1 MEKEI
6 KKIKNIFIKNTKLI
20 SDQILQNI
28 NNEKSIHIFGSTY
41 IKILQRY
48 FSLFS
53 DLENRKN
60 KKFIKLLENKIS
72 ILKKLNTKQWIN
84 WAKKMQKDKSIF

>member
-6 KKIKNIFIKNTKLI
+6 KKKQNFLIKNIILI

-41 IKILQRY
+41 IKILQY
-48 FSLFS
+48 FSKLKNS
-53 DLENRKN
+53 QN
-60 KKFIKLLENKIS
+60 KKFIKLLKNRIS
-72 ILKKLNTKQWIN
+72 ILKKFNTKQWIN
-84 WAKKMQKDKSIF
+84 WAKKIQKDKSIL

>member
-20 SDQILQNI
+20 SDQILQDI
-28 NNEKSIHIFGSTY
+28 NNEKSIYIFGSAY
-41 IKILQRY
+41 IKILQHL
-48 FSLFS
+48 SKLKNS
-53 DLENRKN
+53 KN
-60 KKFIKLLENKIS
+60 KKFIKLLENRIS

-84 WAKKMQKDKSIF
+84 WAKKIQKDKFIL

>member
-28 NNEKSIHIFGSTY
+28 ANEKSIHIFGGTY
-41 IKILQRY
+41 IKILQHY

-53 DLENRKN
+53 DLENSKN

-84 WAKKMQKDKSIF
+84 WAKKIQKDKSIL

>member
-6 KKIKNIFIKNTKLI
+6 KEIMNILIKNTKLI
-20 SDQILQNI
+20 SDQILKNI

-41 IKILQRY
+41 IKILQH
-48 FSLFS
+48 FSKLKNS
-53 DLENRKN
+53 KN

-72 ILKKLNTKQWIN
+72 ILKKLNTKQWID
-84 WAKKMQKDKSIF
+84 WAKKMQKDKSIL

>member
-6 KKIKNIFIKNTKLI
+6 KKKQNFLIKNIILI

-41 IKILQRY
+41 IKILQY
-48 FSLFS
+48 LISKLKNS
-53 DLENRKN
+53 QN
-60 KKFIKLLENKIS
+60 KKFIKLLKNRIS
-72 ILKKLNTKQWIN
+72 ILKKFNTKQWIN
-84 WAKKMQKDKSIF
+84 WAKKIQKDKSIL

>member
-6 KKIKNIFIKNTKLI
+6 KKKQNFLIKNIILI

-41 IKILQRY
+41 IKILQY
-48 FSLFS
+48 LSKLKNS
-53 DLENRKN
+53 QN
-60 KKFIKLLENKIS
+60 KKFIKLLKNRIS
-72 ILKKLNTKQWIN
+72 ILKKFNTKQWIN
-84 WAKKMQKDKSIF
+84 WAKKIQKDKSIL